1 MTREEA
7 MKKTA
12 VFYALGDAFN
22 KATGKTVEVNVNTYM
37 VYNEDGTLKFST
49 PDVNSVIRTMLV
61 GVRDYLMEV

>member
-22 KATGKTVEVNVNTYM
+22 KATGKTVEVIVNTYM
-37 VYNEDGTLKFST
+37 VYNDDGTLEFST
-49 PDVNSVIRTMLV
+49 PDVNSVIRAMLV